1 MFELSKTKEIEDL
14 IAITKSDSGISG
26 PLLAKT
32 HMELG
37 MLLGQ
42 QMPIMDANDTT
53 IVAMLRG
60 GIFFAEGMY
69 FALGCKF
76 MTFDPKHE
84 QFVRPNTKNIIIV
97 DSVINTGNQISE
109 FVTPDMIVACCVIN
123 EKAVNKFNEQLYTVR
138 VSSNEFVGKN
148 ISKQAGNIGPDTT
161 MRLFNII

>member
-1 MFELSKTKEIEDL
+1 
-14 IAITKSDSGISG
+14 
-26 PLLAKT
+26 
-32 HMELG
+32 
-37 MLLGQ
+37 
-42 QMPIMDANDTT
+42 
-53 IVAMLRG
+53 
-60 GIFFAEGMY
+60 MY